1 MIKLRKKS
9 LGIHEAAFVQTENDD
24 GEAPNNETFTIGE
37 GASSNDKD
45 SEHDLYNFPPGT
57 NLSFPTEGAF
67 DVQDDCSPDTVS
79 QQQQHAQQDEGG
91 PIYFYLPDDVKEIA
105 PSMKARKNSGG
116 GNCLCC
122 SVAQQEGFDP
132 LELKRYQNTKLIEWY
147 VNFQDVFVYPLTLL
161 IGSGNTS
168 YNKTM
173 KHKYE
178 FFKFLRSDEALM
190 AWNTGQV
197 EIMVLATII
206 NQPITLVT
214 YNIQGLPVGT
224 PPMGRCS
231 IRTVDPIGH
240 LKKENKFKTSWG

>member
-24 GEAPNNETFTIGE
+24 DEAPNNETFTIGE

-45 SEHDLYNFPPGT
+45 SKHDLYNFPPGT

-67 DVQDDCSPDTVS
+67 DVQDDCSPDSVS

-105 PSMKARKNSGG
+105 PSMKGRKNSGG

-132 LELKRYQNTKLIEWY
+132 LELKRSQNTKLIEWY
-147 VNFQDVFVYPLTLL
+147 VNFQDVLVYPLTIL
-161 IGSGNTS
+161 IESGNTS
-168 YNKTM
+168 
-173 KHKYE
+173 
-178 FFKFLRSDEALM
+178 
-190 AWNTGQV
+190 
-197 EIMVLATII
+197 
-206 NQPITLVT
+206 
-214 YNIQGLPVGT
+214 
-224 PPMGRCS
+224 
-231 IRTVDPIGH
+231 
-240 LKKENKFKTSWG
+240 